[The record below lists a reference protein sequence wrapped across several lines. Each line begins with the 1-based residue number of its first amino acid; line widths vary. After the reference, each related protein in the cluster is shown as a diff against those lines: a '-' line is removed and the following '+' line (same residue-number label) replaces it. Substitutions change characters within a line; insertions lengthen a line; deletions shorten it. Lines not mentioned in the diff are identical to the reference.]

1 MSQSDKLLKIT
12 LLNNRLKR
20 RHRFNRLFNTMK
32 NNQFMSHYSV
42 GQLNYKN
49 H

>member
-12 LLNNRLKR
+12 LLNNRIKR
-20 RHRFNRLFNTMK
+20 RRRFIRLFNTMK
-32 NNQFMSHYSV
+32 NNQFVSHYTV
-42 GQLNYKN
+42 GELNYKN